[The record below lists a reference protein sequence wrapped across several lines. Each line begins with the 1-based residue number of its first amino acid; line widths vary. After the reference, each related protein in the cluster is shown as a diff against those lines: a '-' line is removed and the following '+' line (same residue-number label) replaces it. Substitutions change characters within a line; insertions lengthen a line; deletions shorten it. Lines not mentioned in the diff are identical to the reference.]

1 MPVPLSLV
9 IQHQNVGTSSKQT
22 KRFGAPWDLTKKNI
36 FEIPKDPKKWDLGG
50 FIQTRVIASSFIVGC
65 VTYWLVGGGL
75 PQKAPPSVTVTE
87 TTKRWFFPYIEL
99 TGGLLYL
106 TPKMRTFSSMG
117 VMFHWPCLW
126 KKHWSHNGWLQYCV
140 SSWLIFLFFLHS
152 SILIVVFD
160 PNYWSGSDQKPSHST

>member
-1 MPVPLSLV
+1 MVL
-9 IQHQNVGTSSKQT
+9 
-22 KRFGAPWDLTKKNI
+22 F
-36 FEIPKDPKKWDLGG
+36 
-50 FIQTRVIASSFIVGC
+50 
-65 VTYWLVGGGL
+65 YWLVGGGL

-87 TTKRWFFPYIEL
+87 TTKRLLFPHISL

-106 TPKMRTFSSMG
+106 TPKMRTLSSMG

-126 KKHWSHNGWLQYCV
+126 KKHWSHNEWLQYCV

-160 PNYWSGSDQKPSHST
+160 PNYWSGSDQNHLILHSLGCHAHRTTPFLFMFSKEIRYHGTRFRCGPSHVPHMCICSHYRLYLKVAKSVSYA